1 MRAVT
6 SALILIG
13 IAAAA
18 EAAPGNLDTSFSG
31 DGKVVESSLAPSHAG
46 AVAVQADGK
55 IVIAGSTGNDFAVL
69 RYHRNGTPDSSFG
82 GNGLVVTPFGS
93 SVSNDVANAV
103 AIQANGRIVVAGSVG
118 STTNRRIGVVRYLT
132 DGQRDTGFGDNG
144 RVTMDFAPG
153 GTGAAAMA
161 LQPDGKIVL
170 VGGTGSDFAV
180 ARLNVDGTPDT
191 SFGFPPSTG
200 VVARDMGSGSESASA
215 VAILADG
222 NIVLAGT
229 TLFEGRRVFAYTMV
243 TAGGLPLFIG
253 NGIGNGAQHTSFGNS
268 TDARTA
274 AMAVQANGKIVLAG
288 ERTLSG
294 GGGSVPI
301 FTDTSM
307 ALARYNLDGSMDT
320 TFGAGGVRVISVA
333 GSVGGPDSFVRGVA
347 VQLDGK
353 IVVVGQ
359 AEPTS
364 GFISNFT
371 VLRLNANGAL
381 DPTFAG
387 GGRVITDFG
396 GSVNGTANA
405 VAVQPSDGRLVAV
418 GSSGD
423 RIALARYHAMTCNGL
438 DVTILGTNGPD
449 TITGT
454 ERPDVIHGLA
464 GNDTIDGRGGDD
476 TICGG
481 DGNDVLIGGAGNDT
495 LIAGLGQDVLNGGAP
510 LLIGAGGTDTCVG
523 SNLLAI
529 SDPADTFF
537 SCETINTGGAG
548 VSGEWLAIEQHCN
561 RSDRSPHCRLEGALR
576 VFNPGTETTAV
587 PSVVAFFLS
596 ADDVWDDGD
605 VYLGR
610 EEVRALGA
618 LDQELVEL
626 HWKLA
631 DGVDATGFR
640 VIAVV
645 DFLDAVSE
653 RNEANNLAVSPA
665 VSSRRGR

>member
-1 MRAVT
+1 MRALASV
-6 SALILIG
+6 LVLIG
-13 IAAAA
+13 LAGAAQ
-18 EAAPGNLDTSFSG
+18 AAPGNLDTGFSS
-31 DGKVVESSLAPSHAG
+31 DGKIVESSLAPSHVG
-46 AVAVQADGK
+46 SVAIQADGK
-55 IVIAGSTGNDFAVL
+55 IVAVGSTGNDFAVL
-69 RYHRNGTPDSSFG
+69 RYHRNGTPDTSFG
-82 GNGLVVTPFGS
+82 GNGLVVTPFGT

-103 AIQANGRIVVAGSVG
+103 AIQADGRIVVAGSVG
-118 STTNRRIGVVRYLT
+118 STTNRRVGVVRYLANGT
-132 DGQRDTGFGDNG
+132 RDTAFGDNG
-144 RVTMDFAPG
+144 RVTMDFASG

-161 LQPDGKIVL
+161 IQPDGKIVL

-180 ARLNVDGTPDT
+180 ARLNADGTRDT
-191 SFGFPPSTG
+191 SFGLPPSTG
-200 VVARDMGSGSESASA
+200 VVARDMGSSTESASA

-229 TLFEGRRVFAYTMV
+229 TVFEGRRVFAYTMV
-243 TAGGLPLFIG
+243 TPGGLPIFVG

-274 AMAVQANGKIVLAG
+274 AMAVQADGKIVLVG

-301 FTDTSM
+301 FTDTSI

-333 GSVGGPDSFVRGVA
+333 AAVGGPDSFARAVA

-353 IVVVGQ
+353 IVVAGQ
-359 AEPTS
+359 ADPTS
-364 GFISNFT
+364 GFISSLT
-371 VLRLNANGAL
+371 VLRLNTNGSL

-387 GGRVITDFG
+387 GGRVVTDFG
-396 GSVNGTANA
+396 GGANGNANA
-405 VAVQPSDGRLVAV
+405 VAVQPSDGRLVVA

-423 RIALARYHAMTCNGL
+423 RIALARYHAMTCNNL

-481 DGNDVLIGGAGNDT
+481 DGDDVLIGGAGNDT
-495 LIAGLGQDVLNGGAP
+495 LIAGIGRDVLNGGAP
-510 LLIGAGGTDTCVG
+510 LLIGTGGTDTCVG
-523 SNLLAI
+523 SNILPI
-529 SDPADTFF
+529 SDPADTFV

-548 VSGEWLAIEQHCN
+548 VSGEWLEIEQRCN
-561 RSDRSPHCRLEGALR
+561 RSAQNPHCQLDGALR
-576 VFNPGTETTAV
+576 VFNPGTEATAV
-587 PSVVAFFLS
+587 SSVVAFYLS
-596 ADDVWDDGD
+596 ADDVWDDAD
-605 VYLGR
+605 VYLDR
-610 EEVRALGA
+610 ADVRALGV
-618 LDQELVEL
+618 LDEELVRL
-626 HWKLA
+626 HVKLP
-631 DGVDATGFR
+631 DGVDATGLR
-640 VIAVV
+640 IIAVV

-653 RNEANNLAVSPA
+653 RNETNNLAVSPA
-665 VSSRRGR
+665 VFTRRER